1 MNLLEDNVGKTS
13 IDGLG
18 MERLWAFFFCRSS
31 IFGWKVSVDP
41 TRYCVSFFFFFFLVF
56 FLKFLERDIYYN
68 YLLSQR
74 RVFIIG
80 KIYHVLKK

>member
-18 MERLWAFFFCRSS
+18 MERL
-31 IFGWKVSVDP
+31 
-41 TRYCVSFFFFFFLVF
+41 SFFFSAGHPFLGERLVWTQLGTVCHFFFLFSCF